1 MTNKEI
7 ELLKNALKIELRA
20 EIAAELKPVMKAELL
35 KELNSKA
42 GYITRLLPN
51 TTSLYCVVRLDEHGN
66 EIQIFA
72 GQYGS
77 EWLLEGAKQIAE
89 QLRAATVNGILQQ
102 GTRLQTNHYKG
113 YIEPVKKTADNH
125 FGIQ

>member
-7 ELLKNALKIELRA
+7 ELLKNVLKIELRA
-20 EIAAELKPVMKAELL
+20 ELKDELKAELL

-51 TTSLYCVVRLDEHGN
+51 TTGLYCVVRLDELGN
-66 EIQIFA
+66 EIQIFS

-89 QLRAATVNGILQQ
+89 QLSERRTVNGVLSNVS
-102 GTRLQTNHYKG
+102 LHTNHYRG
-113 YIEPVKKTADNH
+113 YVEPVKKTADSH
-125 FGIQ
+125 FGI